1 MVRSKGQ
8 EFLQDSGHQLVAA
21 VGGLLSLC
29 GCKNIVDKDP
39 TVLFRFFRWV
49 LRALGVKERG
59 DLFKD
64 PEKVVV
70 GVLVDLAAF
79 AEPSR
84 LAELLGFGEETF
96 LLLAPELVFC

>member
-1 MVRSKGQ
+1 M
-8 EFLQDSGHQLVAA
+8 VAA
-21 VGGLLSLC
+21 VGRLLSLC

-39 TVLFRFFRWV
+39 TVLLRFFRRV
-49 LRALGVKERG
+49 LRALGVEERG

-96 LLLAPELVFC
+96 FLFASELGFC

>member
-1 MVRSKGQ
+1 M
-8 EFLQDSGHQLVAA
+8 VAA

-49 LRALGVKERG
+49 LRALGVEERG

-64 PEKVVV
+64 SEKVVV

-96 LLLAPELVFC
+96 LLLASVLVFC